1 MTEKNR
7 AAAPLPLSD
16 ASLIGRGLSKAVYA
30 HPDDAALCVKIIE
43 NDNHDWRRELSYRK
57 VRKRNGLADGALPAY
72 YGPVETTLG
81 EGFLFECIRD
91 YDGTPSATLADIL
104 SGEDAQRFAEAA
116 LPKLRRLLME
126 ERVILSDP
134 NPDNFLVQK
143 TAPDAFRLR
152 VIDGLGTHAT
162 IPLMYWFDFMAKHY
176 VRRFWNRRF
185 RQKLSEKFPN
195 TLEFAGFL

>member
-1 MTEKNR
+1 MTAKNHGST
-7 AAAPLPLSD
+7 PLPLSD

-43 NDNHDWRRELSYRK
+43 NDNNDWRRELSYRK
-57 VRKRNGLADGALPAY
+57 VRKRHGLTDGAIPVY

-91 YDGTPSATLADIL
+91 YDGAASATLADML
-104 SGEDAQRFAEAA
+104 SGEDAERIAETA
-116 LPKLRRLLME
+116 LPKLRRLLMD

-162 IPLMYWFDFMAKHY
+162 IPLMYWFDFMAKQY
-176 VRRFWNRRF
+176 VRRFWNQRF
-185 RQKLSEKFPN
+185 RRKLSEKFPDA
-195 TLEFAGFL
+195 LKYAGFL

>member
-1 MTEKNR
+1 MTENNH
-7 AAAPLPLSD
+7 AATPLLLSD
-16 ASLIGRGLSKAVYA
+16 TSLIGRGLSKAVYA

-57 VRKRNGLADGALPAY
+57 VRKRHELAGGAIPAY

-91 YDGTPSATLADIL
+91 YDGTPSATLADML
-104 SGEDAQRFAEAA
+104 SGEDGESFAEAA
-116 LPKLRRLLME
+116 LPQLRSLLLE

-143 TAPDAFRLR
+143 TAPDSFRLR

-176 VRRFWNRRF
+176 IRRFWNQRF
-185 RQKLSEKFPN
+185 RKKLSEKFPN
-195 TLEFAGFL
+195 ALKSAGFL